1 MLCQSEVFQPGS
13 LLKPVPLR
21 RQAKTSIDLI
31 VAEAGTRY
39 RNTLEAFIHEGFSKA
54 YGAQVRDFLPVL
66 VGVGRGKPEAA
77 LGIRKGTSPLFVE
90 QYLSAPLETVLEQ
103 HALSVPRKHIAEIGN
118 LYSAS
123 PRFTIPLLLATAM
136 AMCEQGVAVLVFSAT
151 DKLRQL
157 LSKNGV
163 KLSVLAKAD
172 PSRLAPSQSQW
183 GRYYDSQP
191 QVVAFSL
198 EETFALFAK
207 NNTLS
212 AITDSISLAF
222 PAFSRTLGA
231 SL

>member
-1 MLCQSEVFQPGS
+1 MLCQTEVLQPKNS
-13 LLKPVPLR
+13 VKLTSQR
-21 RQAKTSIDLI
+21 RPAGASMDLI
-31 VAEAGTRY
+31 VAEAGTCY
-39 RNTLEAFIHEGFSKA
+39 RQTLEGFIQDGFKKSH
-54 YGAQVRDFLPVL
+54 GAHIRDFLPVL

-77 LGIRKGTSPLFVE
+77 LGIRKGSAPLFVE
-90 QYLSAPLETVLEQ
+90 QYLSAPLETVLER
-103 HALSVPRKHIAEIGN
+103 HYLAVPREKTAEIGN

-136 AMCEQGVAVLVFSAT
+136 AMCEQGVELLVFTAT

-157 LSKNGV
+157 LMNNGV
-163 KLSVLAKAD
+163 KLSVLANAD
-172 PSRLAPSQSQW
+172 PIRLGPSQTHW

-198 EETFALFAK
+198 QETFALFAK

-212 AITDSISLAF
+212 AITDTISLAF
-222 PAFSRTLGA
+222 PAFTRSLGA